1 MIILGFDASLRNTG
15 YAVIDTPSPSQLIAL
30 DFGVIHNPPSL
41 RPAQCLQKIHEFTLH
56 LIQTYHPTH
65 AALEAVI
72 YLQNVAIAITLG
84 AARGSILLAL
94 ESHSIPAYE
103 YAPRRVK
110 QAATGQGTAGKNQV
124 ALMMRSIYSLDEP
137 PPHDAADA
145 LAIAWTHHQA
155 LLHPQS
161 KLQAL

>member
-1 MIILGFDASLRNTG
+1 MIILGFDVSLRNTG
-15 YAVIDTPSPSQLIAL
+15 YAVVDASRSQPIAIDYGT
-30 DFGVIHNPPSL
+30 IHNPAKL
-41 RPAQCLQKIHEFTLH
+41 RVAQCLQKIHEFSNH
-56 LIQTYHPTH
+56 LIQRHNPTH

-103 YAPRRVK
+103 YAPRRIK
-110 QAATGQGTAGKNQV
+110 QAATGRGAAGKNQV
-124 ALMMRSIYSLDEP
+124 ALMMRTIYALKTT

-155 LLHPQS
+155 LLHPTP
-161 KLQAL
+161 KLHPI